1 MSEKT
6 PDFVI
11 KYVAEKAV
19 RNGDLDVLENLE
31 ALGFTEIVEKT
42 IKNEGY

>member
-19 RNGDLDVLENLE
+19 RNEDLDVLVNLVRE
-31 ALGFTEIVEKT
+31 GHTDIVEKA
-42 IKNEGY
+42 IRNHEG